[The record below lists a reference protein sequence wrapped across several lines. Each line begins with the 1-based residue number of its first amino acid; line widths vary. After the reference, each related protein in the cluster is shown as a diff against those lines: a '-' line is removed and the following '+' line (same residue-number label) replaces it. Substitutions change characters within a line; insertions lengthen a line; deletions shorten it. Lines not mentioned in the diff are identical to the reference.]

1 MAGDELTRTQ
11 GGNNNAYCQDNEISW
26 IDWDIDERARTL
38 HAFTR
43 RLVELRRAH
52 PIFRRP
58 TFLTGL
64 EQRDSGAPDIWW
76 FRPDGRAMTRK
87 DWDRGDASAIG
98 AFLNGAEIL
107 AETRDGD
114 PVVDDSFLVIFNA
127 WRDALTFRLP
137 PVRFGRRWALELS
150 TAEPALEPGAWEA
163 PVRAEVEVEGR
174 SLLLLRRI
182 A

>member
-1 MAGDELTRTQ
+1 
-11 GGNNNAYCQDNEISW
+11 
-26 IDWDIDERARTL
+26 
-38 HAFTR
+38 
-43 RLVELRRAH
+43 
-52 PIFRRP
+52 
-58 TFLTGL
+58 
-64 EQRDSGAPDIWW
+64 
-76 FRPDGRAMTRK
+76 MTRK
-87 DWDRGDASAIG
+87 DWERGDASAIG

-127 WRDALTFRLP
+127 WRDPLTFRLP

-150 TAEPALEPGAWEA
+150 TADPGLEPGAWEA